1 MRSRAWT
8 KPVPKRPLT
17 QSIPSLD
24 WLAGTSSA
32 ITARRWSSRTLRV
45 MPQPTPQYGH
55 VVSTRRAM
63 GAGTSL
69 GRSAPVGHVATHWPH
84 EVHTDADMRASPATP
99 TFMACPRPSIEMAP
113 IFCTSSQAVVHR
125 PHRMHASRS
134 STKKDLDASVSKWW
148 SAVKRRPRETVA
160 RGGGAD
166 LAEAIP
172 PLPVREHRAGQ
183 VEDGGAD
190 ARGLGMRGADDHAL
204 AGGQMAGGGGAA
216 HALDVD
222 ETGPAGAERRAVGIL
237 AELRQ
242 RDAEAVDRIEHG
254 GAGVELDRPI
264 VDDQLHGGL
273 IIKDKP
279 ASGNRVSGVRDARR
293 YNTAAHRRTSP

>member
-1 MRSRAWT
+1 
-8 KPVPKRPLT
+8 
-17 QSIPSLD
+17 
-24 WLAGTSSA
+24 
-32 ITARRWSSRTLRV
+32 

-63 GAGTSL
+63 GAAASL

-99 TFMACPRPSIEMAP
+99 TFMASPRPSIEMAP

-125 PHRMHASRS
+125 PQRMHASRS

-148 SAVKRRPRETVA
+148 SAVKPGPARPWR

-166 LAEAIP
+166 LAEAIA
-172 PLPVREHRAGQ
+172 PLPVGEHRAGQ
-183 VEDGGAD
+183 VEDRGAD
-190 ARGLGMRGADDHAL
+190 ARGLGMRGADDHPL
-204 AGGQMAGGGGAA
+204 AGGQMAGGGCSA
-216 HALDVD
+216 HALDVN

-242 RDAEAVDRIEHG
+242 RDAEAVDRIQHG

-279 ASGNRVSGVRDARR
+279 VSGNHVRSFDRR
-293 YNTAAHRRTSP
+293 YNTPAHRRTSQ